1 MCLETGYVYKLGGKR
16 GKGLLVVGNNANVRK
31 EKKI

>member
-1 MCLETGYVYKLGGKR
+1 MFINLGGKR
-16 GKGLLVVGNNANVRK
+16 GVKGLLVVGNNAIIQK

>member
-1 MCLETGYVYKLGGKR
+1 MFINLGGKR
-16 GKGLLVVGNNANVRK
+16 EGKGVLVVGNNANIQK